1 VIDPKLKAATALPVD
16 SEHVKAQLARILA
29 SQPFRNSRRCQAL
42 ISYVVEQ
49 ACTGRFD
56 ALKERSVGAAV
67 FGREVDYDTNQDAVV
82 RNAAAEVRKRLAQ
95 YYLEHATD
103 AELRIDILPGS
114 YVPEIHAA
122 PTVPGITAGPASGA
136 VRHRW
141 VPALLTTVAL
151 GGLAAFL
158 FATRPPETPSA
169 TDLDRFWEPVI
180 NAPAAVQV
188 CIGQSRFQ
196 YYGES
201 QSSQDAATIPKSK
214 LMPMRDRFVWFG
226 DAICMSRLSG
236 YLSSRGK
243 EYRHRGAL
251 TTPYAELRGYPVVLI
266 GAFNNEWTMR
276 LTQGLRFALIAS
288 TGSRMPRVRDTRRP
302 DDLQWSVANSGPWAD
317 TEEDYALVTRIFDAD
332 TERWVI
338 AAGGITHFGT
348 MMAGDFLTNP
358 KYFREAVRQAGVG
371 WERKNVQVV
380 LQTKVVGGT
389 PGPPRVLATHF
400 W

>member
-1 VIDPKLKAATALPVD
+1 
-16 SEHVKAQLARILA
+16 
-29 SQPFRNSRRCQAL
+29 
-42 ISYVVEQ
+42 
-49 ACTGRFD
+49 
-56 ALKERSVGAAV
+56 
-67 FGREVDYDTNQDAVV
+67 
-82 RNAAAEVRKRLAQ
+82 
-95 YYLEHATD
+95 
-103 AELRIDILPGS
+103 
-114 YVPEIHAA
+114 
-122 PTVPGITAGPASGA
+122 
-136 VRHRW
+136 
-141 VPALLTTVAL
+141 
-151 GGLAAFL
+151 
-158 FATRPPETPSA
+158 
-169 TDLDRFWEPVI
+169 
-180 NAPAAVQV
+180 
-188 CIGQSRFQ
+188 
-196 YYGES
+196 
-201 QSSQDAATIPKSK
+201 
-214 LMPMRDRFVWFG
+214 
-226 DAICMSRLSG
+226 
-236 YLSSRGK
+236 
-243 EYRHRGAL
+243 
-251 TTPYAELRGYPVVLI
+251 VVLI

-358 KYFREAVRQAGVG
+358 EYFREAVRQAGVG